1 MTDAN
6 ELVKPIHNRMPV
18 ILKPKDYSRW
28 LDPDITEAQTIKPLL
43 QPYPAEEMAAWRV
56 STRVNNAT
64 QNDPVLIEPLA
75 SNSNP
80 SLF

>member
-18 ILKPKDYSRW
+18 ILKPVDYPLW
-28 LDPDITEAQTIKPLL
+28 LDPAITQALTIKPLL

-56 STRVNNAT
+56 STRVNNAR
-64 QNDPVLIEPLA
+64 QEYPGLIEPLA
-75 SNSNP
+75 PDSNP